1 MVFLPS
7 QLRFPVKLS
16 HDDGISAALLP
27 PLGVVLVCFDLL
39 QRKERRQPPNEYIN
53 ISRSLFVPFF
63 LLLNKPL
70 ILLLVL
76 AFS

>member
-53 ISRSLFVPFF
+53 ISRSPLRPFF
-63 LLLNKPL
+63 SSPQQTPD
-70 ILLLVL
+70 L
-76 AFS
+76 AASLGF